1 VCECDEP
8 RFMTETRTDVFRS
21 MRIEAVRL
29 THLPT
34 GIVMEAKT
42 REEAGPERL
51 SDEHPCQFGPL
62 SPIAPVPVELSD
74 GWPEPRRWKY
84 RVC

>member
-1 VCECDEP
+1 
-8 RFMTETRTDVFRS
+8 MSETRVDIFRHEVVES
-21 MRIEAVRL
+21 VRL

-34 GIVMEAKT
+34 GIVTEGKT
-42 REEAGPERL
+42 RDEAIRKLGERL

-62 SPIAPVPVELSD
+62 SPILPVPVGEHEYEDL
-74 GWPEPRRWKY
+74 PEPPEPHHWKY